1 MSFLRYSG
9 INRSWLC
16 LFLIFFGFHHHL
28 FTMKSLVFVVYML
41 NFNKSKIDDFPENKT
56 KKVEL
61 RELVVPL

>member
-16 LFLIFFGFHHHL
+16 LFFIFVGFHHHL

>member
-16 LFLIFFGFHHHL
+16 LFFVFFGFHHRL
-28 FTMKSLVFVVYML
+28 FAMKSLVFVVYML

>member
-16 LFLIFFGFHHHL
+16 LFFVFFGFHHHL
-28 FTMKSLVFVVYML
+28 LAMKSLVFVVYML

>member
-16 LFLIFFGFHHHL
+16 LFLVFVGFHHHL
-28 FTMKSLVFVVYML
+28 FTMKSVIFVLKVL
-41 NFNKSKIDDFPENKT
+41 SFNKSKIDVFPENKT